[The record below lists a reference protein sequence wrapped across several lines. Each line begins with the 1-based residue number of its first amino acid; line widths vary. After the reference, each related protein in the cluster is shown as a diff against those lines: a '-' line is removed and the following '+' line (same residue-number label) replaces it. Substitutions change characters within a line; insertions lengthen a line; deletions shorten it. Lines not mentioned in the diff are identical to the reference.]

1 MKTEQKNDKW
11 CFKREI
17 LHETLTID
25 LVAIAIVRKE
35 NVKENIAF
43 WEHVGKQPSITY
55 IIFHLIDKTLPVT
68 EIWNLED
75 IFFSEKGHR
84 SYFRDLKG
92 TWGQQAKDRRTWK
105 NLIIGPEIFM
115 KQSLSGRQTAYYWK
129 NRHLPF
135 DGRLAK
141 VYVFVERFQMVLWF
155 FFCRITFKSWKGLD
169 EFEFKL

>member
-92 TWGQQAKDRRTWK
+92 TWGQQAKDRTTWK

-115 KQSLSGRQTAYYWK
+115 KQSLSSRQTVYFWK

-155 FFCRITFKSWKGLD
+155 FFLSNYFQIWKRSRRVWI
-169 EFEFKL
+169 

>member
-11 CFKREI
+11 CYKREI

-35 NVKENIAF
+35 NVKENTAF

-55 IIFHLIDKTLPVT
+55 IIFHLIDKTLSVT

-115 KQSLSGRQTAYYWK
+115 KQSLSSRQTVYFWK

-155 FFCRITFKSWKGLD
+155 FFLSNYFQIWKRSRRVWI
-169 EFEFKL
+169 

>member
-92 TWGQQAKDRRTWK
+92 TWGQRAKDRTTWK

-115 KQSLSGRQTAYYWK
+115 KQSLSSRQTVYFWK

-155 FFCRITFKSWKGLD
+155 FFLSNYFQIWKRSRRVWI
-169 EFEFKL
+169 

>member
-155 FFCRITFKSWKGLD
+155 FFLSNYFQIWKRSRRVWI
-169 EFEFKL
+169 

>member
-75 IFFSEKGHR
+75 IFFQRKG
-84 SYFRDLKG
+84 
-92 TWGQQAKDRRTWK
+92 A
-105 NLIIGPEIFM
+105 
-115 KQSLSGRQTAYYWK
+115 
-129 NRHLPF
+129 
-135 DGRLAK
+135 
-141 VYVFVERFQMVLWF
+141 
-155 FFCRITFKSWKGLD
+155 
-169 EFEFKL
+169 

>member
-35 NVKENIAF
+35 NVKGNIAF

-92 TWGQQAKDRRTWK
+92 TWGQWAKDRTTWK

-115 KQSLSGRQTAYYWK
+115 KQSLSSRQTVYFWK
-129 NRHLPF
+129 NRHLSF

-141 VYVFVERFQMVLWF
+141 VYAFVERFQMVLWF
-155 FFCRITFKSWKGLD
+155 FFFCRITFKSGKGLD
-169 EFEFKL
+169 EF

>member
-92 TWGQQAKDRRTWK
+92 TWGQRAKDRTTWK

-141 VYVFVERFQMVLWF
+141 VYVFEERFQMVLWF
-155 FFCRITFKSWKGLD
+155 FFLSNYFQIWKRSRRVWI
-169 EFEFKL
+169 